1 MNNIIECHSLC
12 FSYTEGSNQTSILSN
27 LRLDVKLGESIAIL
41 GPSGCGK
48 STLLNLIAGLDT
60 PSSGDVLINNSNI
73 TKLNEQDR
81 TDLRA
86 NTFGFVYQF
95 HHLLKDFSSVYNVAM
110 PLLIKGIDKESA
122 IAQSEKLLTRVGLE
136 NRLNHKPSELSGGE
150 RQRVAIARA
159 MVVEPDCLLADEP
172 TGNLD
177 AKNAKDVLELIL
189 ELDENNTS
197 SLVIVT
203 HDQDIAKKMNRTLT
217 LSNQQLIEGETE
229 STRIN
234 FHSLE

>member
-1 MNNIIECHSLC
+1 MNNIIECRSLC
-12 FSYTEGSNQTSILSN
+12 FSYTEGSNQTSILSY
-27 LRLDVKLGESIAIL
+27 LRLDVKSGESIAIL

-73 TKLNEQDR
+73 TKLNEQNR
-81 TDLRA
+81 TELRA

-189 ELDENNTS
+189 ELNENNTS

-203 HDQDIAKKMNRTLT
+203 HDQNIAKTMNRTLT
-217 LSNQQLIEGETE
+217 LSNQQLI
-229 STRIN
+229 
-234 FHSLE
+234 

>member
-1 MNNIIECHSLC
+1 MNNIIECRSLC
-12 FSYTEGSNQTSILSN
+12 FSYTEGNNQTSILSN
-27 LRLDVKLGESIAIL
+27 LRLDVKSGESIAIL

-81 TDLRA
+81 TELRA

-95 HHLLKDFSSVYNVAM
+95 HHLLNDFSSVYNVAM
-110 PLLIKGIDKESA
+110 PLLIKGVDKESA

-203 HDQDIAKKMNRTLT
+203 HDQDIAKKMNRKLT
-217 LSNQQLIEGETE
+217 LSNQQLIET
-229 STRIN
+229 
-234 FHSLE
+234 

>member
-1 MNNIIECHSLC
+1 MNNIIECRSLC

-27 LRLDVKLGESIAIL
+27 LRLDVKSGESIAIL

-81 TDLRA
+81 TELRA

-95 HHLLKDFSSVYNVAM
+95 HHLLEDLTVLENIM
-110 PLLIKGIDKESA
+110 IP
-122 IAQSEKLLTRVGLE
+122 AQLANNDNHMNAYDIIEEVGLSS
-136 NRLNHKPSELSGGE
+136 RINHLPWKLSGGE
-150 RQRVAIARA
+150 KQRVAIARA
-159 MVVEPDCLLADEP
+159 LINSPDFIFLDEP

-177 AKNAKDVLELIL
+177 
-189 ELDENNTS
+189 DENALIIQNLLLDVS
-197 SLVIVT
+197 KRNNIALVKAT
-203 HDQDIAKKMNRTLT
+203 HDNTFIKSFDKIYYLKDFK
-217 LSNQQLIEGETE
+217 LIEA
-229 STRIN
+229 
-234 FHSLE
+234 